1 MFNPLVALMALLLVS
16 SPHARKKVI
25 VRQVA
30 PGVELVQE
38 VTPEGDKDGPLVVTT
53 LRIDP
58 KVKGVRV
65 EAALGGGT
73 VWANDAT
80 LGREIPSKTVA
91 RRKAVAGINASF
103 FPFAGNPIGLHVEN
117 GELVT
122 EPGLPRTAF
131 LLMDDG
137 TAQLARFSYDGVVQ
151 GKPLS
156 GLNRKPG
163 KGSELLLF
171 TPIFADKTLKTEGRV
186 EVVLEGMALPL
197 KPGAERVGTVVSVSE
212 GGLTPLKPGTVVL
225 SGGGEL
231 GQWLKGWAKPGEKAP
246 LRLTMTP
253 LAGSPALDPAKIAQA
268 VTGSGRLLAGGKFA
282 LDLPAEKIA
291 ASFSTTRHPRTAVG
305 ITAEGTLLFVTVDGR
320 QSGLSRGASLTELAV
335 ILLAQG
341 AVEAVNLDG
350 GGSSACAIRGGVANS
365 PSEGVER
372 PVADSLLVFADEGLQ
387 ASSELVVPALERKLE
402 VGKTYTLALPEGIDP
417 ATVVWATQGGVG
429 FVDQEG
435 NFRAQRPGKGTV
447 ILWRGAQQV
456 RIPLTVVKAGKKTS
470 TKPEPTLDTPAFV
483 PAVVFS
489 EDQTVL
495 AITLANSEGDRLG
508 GEGITLAVTGGVA
521 MPNPV
526 TTNARGE
533 ATVTIQWDVATAPG
547 ARQVKLSSP
556 TKRFQSVM
564 VKPSK
569 P

>member
-1 MFNPLVALMALLLVS
+1 MFNPLVALMALLVIS
-16 SPHARKKVI
+16 SPHSRKKVI

-53 LRIDP
+53 IRIDP

-137 TAQLARFSYDGVVQ
+137 TAQLARFSYEGVVN

-186 EVVLEGMALPL
+186 EVVLEGVALPL

-231 GQWLKGWAKPGEKAP
+231 GEWLKTWAKPGEKAP
-246 LRLTMTP
+246 LRLTMTS

-320 QSGLSRGASLTELAV
+320 QSGFSRGASLTELAV

-350 GGSSACAIRGGVANS
+350 GGSSACAIRGAVANS

-372 PVADSLLVFADEGLQ
+372 PVADSLLVFADEGMQ

-495 AITLANSEGDRLG
+495 TITLANSEGDRLG